1 VEQLAAAQEGAAQ
14 LGSGTLATAL
24 LAEAQ
29 LIVPTCDSDYNRVL
43 IFALIV

>member
-1 VEQLAAAQEGAAQ
+1 VAQLEAAQVAAQLAAVQ
-14 LGSGTLATAL
+14 LVTAL

-29 LIVPTCDSDYNRVL
+29 LIVPTCYYDYNRVL